1 MINKQF
7 VSSLPDSY
15 SVKIEEAKSL
25 LLSDSW
31 EVVDLGSY
39 AEDRLGNPII
49 GEDGLP
55 VYVSAKINIKEI
67 YEGMPTEFELSVKL
81 DLLNQYKHKDGC
93 IQAKQSSFRTKI
105 HQYKVIKLTMQRAG
119 LRYLKEI
126 DYETLKRFCDE
137 MLKPNNDLRSQSSSS
152 YKYGIIAHA
161 SFVKVLSTLGN
172 MTVNSTLHGLIDYP
186 SIQVVPEE
194 CIVLVKDSVSEYV
207 EYNTWLESGT
217 HGTMPLEVAIVIL
230 SEALEYFEKP
240 ELKRILAL
248 VAAVSELSHYKNIT
262 ETDALRSALN
272 RFIEGLYDRDK
283 NGVFNWATRSRA
295 GMARPIKMRRSNN
308 VSDLAGIYFD
318 LCDEYEVD
326 FQFEKPLESID
337 DLSLRVRHAFYR
349 VSAALSALTGV
360 RWSELASLKND
371 AFEFSSTRGKFKSK
385 IKKTNNNSETYRP
398 VTIHAQPIAWI
409 SNGLSQQSAIHG
421 DDTVAPWLLKATLP
435 WQKQPVSINGLSWH
449 DTGDNKSMGGFYR
462 ELLSELISDYD
473 SEGIPISSHRFR
485 HTWAELAIRRFD
497 GNVPEAIRNYFRH
510 WYGSF
515 MTMDYIREK
524 IKADL
529 PEINRSYMR
538 ELVHRI
544 AKNEQEFFGP
554 AARYM
559 LSLVQDID
567 VLEPTVMV

>member
-1 MINKQF
+1 MH
-7 VSSLPDSY
+7 
-15 SVKIEEAKSL
+15 E
-25 LLSDSW
+25 
-31 EVVDLGSY
+31 
-39 AEDRLGNPII
+39 
-49 GEDGLP
+49 
-55 VYVSAKINIKEI
+55 
-67 YEGMPTEFELSVKL
+67 
-81 DLLNQYKHKDGC
+81 
-93 IQAKQSSFRTKI
+93 
-105 HQYKVIKLTMQRAG
+105 
-119 LRYLKEI
+119 
-126 DYETLKRFCDE
+126 
-137 MLKPNNDLRSQSSSS
+137 
-152 YKYGIIAHA
+152 
-161 SFVKVLSTLGN
+161 N
-172 MTVNSTLHGLIDYP
+172 M
-186 SIQVVPEE
+186 
-194 CIVLVKDSVSEYV
+194 
-207 EYNTWLESGT
+207 
-217 HGTMPLEVAIVIL
+217 
-230 SEALEYFEKP
+230 
-240 ELKRILAL
+240 
-248 VAAVSELSHYKNIT
+248 HYKNIT

-567 VLEPTVMV
+567 VLEPTQVDELLNQFEMIKVHEHSYCMIPKQHKSQAKCWDKATKTPIYDDACWNNCGGCMGRFTLGNDGSAHKDAILRIGMTAQEMINTNKSQGLDNLNGYWRNQLKRAEAALRELSVQTELDDGTNKGSV